1 MAQREIIEKIA
12 AYSSGNSATTIED
25 FYELQSLLSYGD
37 IKTNKLVAPIAKEE
51 VTKTVTMKQASES
64 DSNRIA
70 GLFSNELR
78 HLRDDP
84 GFTGKSGQVEYLKE
98 ILAADKLI
106 TKPF

>member
-25 FYELQSLLSYGD
+25 FYELQSLLSHGD
-37 IKTNKLVAPIAKEE
+37 IRTRKVVPITIEE
-51 VTKTVTMKQASES
+51 ETKTVSMKQSSEF

-106 TKPF
+106 MKPM